1 MQNKPDLHQLRILVA
16 LHDLRNVGQVA
27 RLLKMSQPGISAALN
42 RLRQAFNDPL
52 FIKTASG
59 MQPTVRASRLV
70 PPIRTAL
77 ASIDSEV
84 LSNIAFDPAL
94 TQRTFTLA
102 LSDIGEL
109 LFLPRLA
116 RHIRQLAPHATLQ
129 SVAPSLSG
137 LEQGLE
143 RDDIDIVIGYRPDLK
158 RKHYL
163 QQKLLASDS
172 VCLLRADHPI
182 AGNRLSATQFLAL
195 EHILIR
201 ADNRAHEEWESFF
214 AERRMHRKI
223 GIHTPHLIS
232 VPLLIAQSD
241 RVALLPRF
249 VAEHIVQHHNNVK
262 IMTLELDLAAVD
274 VKQYWHRRFHHDAAN
289 KWLRSLIAR
298 IFQPTARADDAASV
312 ARSPNRT

>member
-27 RLLKMSQPGISAALN
+27 RLMKMSQPGISAALN

-59 MQPTVRASRLV
+59 MQPKVRATRLV
-70 PPIRTAL
+70 PPIRAAL
-77 ASIDSEV
+77 ASIDNEV
-84 LSNIAFDPAL
+84 LVEMAFDPAL
-94 TQRTFTLA
+94 TQRTFTVA

-116 RHIRQLAPHATLQ
+116 QHMRKLAPHATLQ
-129 SVAPSLSG
+129 SVAPPLSG

-143 RDDIDIVIGYRPDLK
+143 RGDIDIVIGYRPDLK
-158 RKHYL
+158 RTHYL
-163 QQKLLASDS
+163 QQKLLVSDT
-172 VCLLRADHPI
+172 VCLLRSDHPI
-182 AGNRLSATQFLAL
+182 AGSRLSASQFLAL

-214 AERRMHRKI
+214 AQRRMHRRVA
-223 GIHTPHLIS
+223 IHTPHLIS

-241 RVALLPRF
+241 NVA
-249 VAEHIVQHHNNVK
+249 
-262 IMTLELDLAAVD
+262 
-274 VKQYWHRRFHHDAAN
+274 
-289 KWLRSLIAR
+289 
-298 IFQPTARADDAASV
+298 
-312 ARSPNRT
+312 